1 MNRFR
6 TLLTC
11 AGLMSFA
18 GSLFQALLACSPSWC
33 ASWGAPGELLANPL
47 LLLVAGLGV
56 SGLLAIFGL
65 YGLSGAG
72 RVRRLPL
79 LRLGL
84 LGIGLGYSLM
94 GVVSLVPQLLVWT
107 GVVDVS
113 VPQLILLRNIVFF
126 SAVLLTG
133 LLYLAGLAA
142 GWKRLSAG
150 MPEGPKIVGSEQENP
165 IARV

>member
-1 MNRFR
+1 MNSFR
-6 TLLTC
+6 TLLTG
-11 AGLMSFA
+11 AGLLSFA
-18 GSLFQALLACSPSWC
+18 GSLFQALLACSPSWSS
-33 ASWGAPGELLANPL
+33 SWGAPSELLANPL
-47 LLLVAGLGV
+47 LLLAAGLGV
-56 SGLLAIFGL
+56 AGLPAIFGL

-107 GVVDVS
+107 GVVDVP
-113 VPQLILLRNIVFF
+113 VPQLILLRNIAFF

-150 MPEGPKIVGSEQENP
+150 MSAGPKVVGS
-165 IARV
+165 

>member
-6 TLLTC
+6 TLLTG

-18 GSLFQALLACSPSWC
+18 GCLFQILLACSPSWS
-33 ASWGAPGELLANPL
+33 ASWGAPSELLANPL
-47 LLLVAGLGV
+47 LLLVAGLAV

-94 GVVSLVPQLLVWT
+94 GLVSLVPQLLVLI
-107 GVVDVS
+107 GAVE
-113 VPQLILLRNIVFF
+113 VPGPQPLLLRNIVFF
-126 SAVLLTG
+126 CAVLLTG
-133 LLYLAGLAA
+133 LLYLAGLAS

-150 MPEGPKIVGSEQENP
+150 VSDGPKTAGSEQESP

>member
-1 MNRFR
+1 MNSFR
-6 TLLTC
+6 TLLTG

-18 GSLFQALLACSPSWC
+18 GSLFQALLACSPSWS
-33 ASWGAPGELLANPL
+33 ASWGAPSQLLDNPL
-47 LLLVAGLGV
+47 LLLAAGLGV
-56 SGLLAIFGL
+56 AGLLAIFGL

-94 GVVSLVPQLLVWT
+94 GVMSLVPQLLVWT
-107 GVVDVS
+107 GAVNAS
-113 VPQLILLRNIVFF
+113 VPQPILLRNIVFF

-150 MPEGPKIVGSEQENP
+150 ISAGPKVVGSQQENP

>member
-1 MNRFR
+1 MNSYK
-6 TLLTC
+6 TLLTG
-11 AGLMSFA
+11 AAIMSFG
-18 GSLFQALLACSPSWC
+18 GSVFQAILACSPSWS
-33 ASWGAPGELLANPL
+33 ASWGAPSELLANPP

-56 SGLLAIFGL
+56 SGLLVIFGL

-94 GVVSLVPQLLVWT
+94 GLSLIPQLLVLT
-107 GVVDVS
+107 GAVDVS
-113 VPQLILLRNIVFF
+113 VPQPILLRNIVFF

-133 LLYLAGLAA
+133 LLYLSGLAA

-150 MPEGPKIVGSEQENP
+150 MPGSLRVGGMQQGKP
-165 IARV
+165 VPRV